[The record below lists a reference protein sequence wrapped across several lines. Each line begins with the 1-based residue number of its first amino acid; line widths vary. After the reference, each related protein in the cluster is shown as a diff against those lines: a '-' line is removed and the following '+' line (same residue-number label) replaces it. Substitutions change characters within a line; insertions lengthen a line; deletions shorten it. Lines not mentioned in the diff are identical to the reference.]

1 MAQRAS
7 DGDQSNQSSG
17 EHTVFLGLGS
27 NLGDRAAHLRAALE
41 ALAPSVRVIRVSSV
55 YETSPMYVEDQP
67 SFYNL
72 ACSGQTRLPPATL
85 LLELKQIERALGR
98 APGPRYGPRVVD
110 LDLLLYDDLVLA
122 SDTLTL
128 PHPRMLER
136 AFVLVPLAEI
146 APERRLSV
154 AGKTIAALAAAL
166 PTAGVRRIGPLFSD
180 QGI

>member
-7 DGDQSNQSSG
+7 DGDQSSG
-17 EHTVFLGLGS
+17 EHTIFLGLGS

-41 ALAPSVRVIRVSSV
+41 ALAPSVRVIRVSSI
-55 YETSPMYVEDQP
+55 YETAPMHVENQP

-72 ACSGQTRLPPATL
+72 ACSGQTRLSPVAL
-85 LLELKQIERALGR
+85 LHALKQIERALGR

-122 SDTLTL
+122 SDALTL

-136 AFVLVPLAEI
+136 AFVLAPLAEI
-146 APERRLSV
+146 APERRHPV
-154 AGKTIAALAAAL
+154 AEKTIAVLAAAL
-166 PTAGVRRIGPLFSD
+166 PTAGARRIGPLFSPAE
-180 QGI
+180 

>member
-1 MAQRAS
+1 MAQEAH
-7 DGDQSNQSSG
+7 DGDHSDHGSG

-41 ALAPSVRVIRVSSV
+41 ALAPYVDVTWVSSI
-55 YETSPMYVEDQP
+55 YETAPMYVEDQP

-72 ACSGQTRLPPATL
+72 ACGGQTRLPSAAL
-85 LLELKQIERALGR
+85 LRELKQIERALGR

-110 LDLLLYDDLVLA
+110 LDLLLFDDLVLA
-122 SDTLTL
+122 SDALTL

-146 APERRLSV
+146 APHQRHPV
-154 AGKTIAALAAAL
+154 ARKTIAALAAAL
-166 PTAGVRRIGPLFSD
+166 PTAGVRRIGPLFSPVE
-180 QGI
+180 

>member
-7 DGDQSNQSSG
+7 DGEQGDQSSG
-17 EHTVFLGLGS
+17 EHTIFLGLGS

-41 ALAPSVRVIRVSSV
+41 ALAPSVRVIQVSSI
-55 YETSPMYVEDQP
+55 YETAPMYVENQP

-72 ACSGQTRLPPATL
+72 ACSGQTRLSPLAL
-85 LLELKQIERALGR
+85 LHELKQIERVLGR
-98 APGPRYGPRVVD
+98 SPGPRYGPRVVD

-122 SDTLTL
+122 SDALTL

-146 APERRLSV
+146 APERRHPV
-154 AGKTIAALAAAL
+154 AGKTIAVLAAAL
-166 PTAGVRRIGPLFSD
+166 PTAGVRRIGPLFSLAE
-180 QGI
+180 